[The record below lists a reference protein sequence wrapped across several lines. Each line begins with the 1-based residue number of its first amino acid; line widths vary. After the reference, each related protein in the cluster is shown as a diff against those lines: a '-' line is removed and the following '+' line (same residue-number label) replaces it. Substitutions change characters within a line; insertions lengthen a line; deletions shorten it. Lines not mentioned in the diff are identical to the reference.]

1 MKILLISDIHA
12 NLEALQ
18 AIDEDRDAVLCMRDL
33 VDYGPSPKEC
43 IAELWL
49 MGAVIVRGNHDN
61 AVAFQQDC
69 RCHGDYKLL
78 SVATRQLTWQLLE
91 PSEIEFLRQFPLTE
105 TVELAGT
112 RFFLCHAAPSDPL
125 FRYLPSSASDD
136 QWESEVEGIKADF
149 FLVGHTHEAYRKRVG
164 NKWVIN
170 PGSVG
175 QPKGGRPLV
184 SYAVWQDGE
193 IVHKQVP
200 YDFRRTMERIDET
213 KLESKIKSRLKH
225 ILAFGALA

>member
-1 MKILLISDIHA
+1 MD
-12 NLEALQ
+12 
-18 AIDEDRDAVLCMRDL
+18 
-33 VDYGPSPKEC
+33 
-43 IAELWL
+43 
-49 MGAVIVRGNHDN
+49 
-61 AVAFQQDC
+61 
-69 RCHGDYKLL
+69 
-78 SVATRQLTWQLLE
+78 
-91 PSEIEFLRQFPLTE
+91 
-105 TVELAGT
+105 
-112 RFFLCHAAPSDPL
+112 
-125 FRYLPSSASDD
+125 
-136 QWESEVEGIKADF
+136 GIKADF
-149 FLVGHTHEAYRKRVG
+149 VLVGHTHEAFRKRVG

-225 ILAFGALA
+225 ILAFGGLA